1 MNMLNVCIV
10 SDSTW
15 DNYILTDKKLKKL
28 NSEKFRIHAIY
39 GKTLELFQHLSNKY
53 SLTIN
58 RHYSDNISNTIYNM
72 LKICDICLIFTNRI
86 EYLTP
91 PSLIIEL
98 CDKYNIKYIIIGEY
112 SRENDYYSFECV
124 LELSFKKIMS
134 GLTPKTEDNCIEKFN
149 HENYND
155 NYISKQFIPI
165 CISPSTKNKI
175 RSSYE
180 KIYDSKKSRSIKL
193 LYDKDELRRE
203 KQMKKTTKE
212 ANQLQ
217 FMNNRLA
224 YYKNIVP

>member
-1 MNMLNVCIV
+1 MLNVGVV

-15 DNYILTDKKLKKL
+15 DNYILTEKKLKKL
-28 NSEKFRIHAIY
+28 NSEKFRIHGIY
-39 GKTLELFQHLSNKY
+39 GKTLDLFQNLSNKHY
-53 SLTIN
+53 LTLN

-72 LKICDICLIFTNRI
+72 LKICDIWLIFTNHI
-86 EYLTP
+86 EYLTS

-112 SRENDYYSFECV
+112 SRENDYYSFECDT
-124 LELSFKKIMS
+124 ELSFKKLMN
-134 GLTPKTEDNCIEKFN
+134 GLTHKTEDNCIEQFN

-155 NYISKQFIPI
+155 NYISRQFIPI
-165 CISPSTKNKI
+165 CISPSIKGKI

-180 KIYDSKKSRSIKL
+180 KINDSKKSRCIKL
-193 LYDKDELRRE
+193 LYDKDELKRE
-203 KQMKKTTKE
+203 KQMKKTAKE

-224 YYKNIVP
+224 YYKNITP